1 MPRSALPTTRLA
13 IVCAALLAVGTAPTD
28 ARAQDPAAVLAPG
41 PLLGPFADSRVALV
55 PAQLWRADT
64 SAWSKVVVWG
74 TLRLALDSAIT
85 DELQARG
92 LGRRWAYPADVVRSA
107 KRNPTYASDPYSL
120 GVARWRGLAPKA
132 GEVMPSV
139 LADNL
144 RPLTALGD
152 TRFALIP
159 VELRADGG
167 SVVLRLVM
175 VDTRGRTVFWA
186 GDLLSPAGEKM
197 IADLAVRVADLI
209 IEP

>member
-1 MPRSALPTTRLA
+1 MF
-13 IVCAALLAVGTAPTD
+13 AALLAAGTVPTTVH
-28 ARAQDPAAVLAPG
+28 AQDPAAVLAPG
-41 PLLGPFADSRVALV
+41 PLLGPFADSRVALM

-64 SAWSKVVVWG
+64 SAWSKAVVWS

-92 LGRRWAYPADVVRSA
+92 MGRRWVYPADVVRSA

-120 GVARWRGLAPKA
+120 GVARWRGTNPKA
-132 GEVMPSV
+132 GEVLPSV

-159 VELRADGG
+159 VELRAEGEG
-167 SVVLRLVM
+167 VVLRLVL
-175 VDTRGRTVFWA
+175 VDTRGRTVIWA
-186 GDLLSPAGEKM
+186 GDLLSPSGDMM
-197 IADLAVRVADLI
+197 IAGLATRVADLI